1 MIQNLTDSPKVLKN
15 TSPKDDGSFIT
26 QHLQQSS
33 YKKKQYLLDAIPR
46 SSDRLPAI
54 LLPLD
59 FQPTSYSVI
68 IGRGK
73 GYKKAFGN
81 QRLRVLANLSLPK
94 YSGAKCKIEKSLV
107 VTSIVDTIR
116 ECCPSNGAF
125 VKYHDGRWW
134 EVDDPTAR
142 EKVGYVFRDLLHDK
156 YRSSSKSKVARRKK
170 LLKEQE
176 EVDSPTTKP
185 GYEEDDCSVS
195 DKSDTASAT
204 SGEAHREKVTS
215 TQSEKRTT
223 PNSKISCSIVEWGI
237 CESDRTKKH
246 QRPIRQSSA
255 VWKAIVGDDCKL
267 PSNEKRGTYL
277 TYNEDFDLTDL
288 LTCPLL
294 KF

>member
-1 MIQNLTDSPKVLKN
+1 MIQNLTDSPKALKN
-15 TSPKDDGSFIT
+15 TSPKDDGPFIT
-26 QHLQQSS
+26 QHLQQSLS
-33 YKKKQYLLDAIPR
+33 KKKQYLIDTIPR
-46 SSDRLPAI
+46 SSDRLQAV

-68 IGRGK
+68 IGRGRVC
-73 GYKKAFGN
+73 KKAFGN

-94 YSGAKCKIEKSLV
+94 YSGAKCKIEISRV

-195 DKSDTASAT
+195 DKSNLWRS
-204 SGEAHREKVTS
+204 
-215 TQSEKRTT
+215 
-223 PNSKISCSIVEWGI
+223 
-237 CESDRTKKH
+237 
-246 QRPIRQSSA
+246 
-255 VWKAIVGDDCKL
+255 
-267 PSNEKRGTYL
+267 
-277 TYNEDFDLTDL
+277 
-288 LTCPLL
+288 
-294 KF
+294 